1 MILANVGTTFSKE
14 CDTIILQGMVN
25 LVGLAD

>member
-1 MILANVGTTFSKE
+1 MILLNVGTTFFTE

>member
-1 MILANVGTTFSKE
+1 MILANVGTTFLKE
-14 CDTIILQGMVN
+14 YDTIVLQGMVN